1 MRGALV
7 VVAVATLTLAACG
20 SKTNTDN
27 TSPAAGGG
35 TDTAAA
41 ASSPGGESSAAGSE
55 TSAAGTDAGSA
66 GGLKIVPQL
75 QIDATGKEVPAAAG
89 GNAADPAGDGT
100 AKCSGVS
107 LAMAGALTGPNAA
120 LGINILNGAKVAI
133 KKHNDANKDCQ
144 VEMKPFDTEG
154 DPQKATQVAPQI
166 VNEKSVIGL
175 LGPAFSG
182 ETKATGGTF
191 NQAGLLALTA
201 SATNPDLAKN
211 GWKTFFRGLANDA
224 TQGPAVAKYMAETL
238 KYKKVCVVQDNSDYG
253 VGLAK
258 EITTGLGAAADASC
272 AAKVKTGDKDFAATV
287 SLVTGAN
294 PDAVFYSGYYA
305 EAAPFVAQLR
315 DGGFKGTF
323 VSADGT
329 NDPQF
334 VAQAG
339 AASKDAVL
347 SCPCGPAPEAFAKEY
362 KTVNNADPGV
372 YSVEGYDLTTIM
384 LKAIDSGV
392 KDRAG
397 MVDFVK
403 KYSGQGLAREYKWN
417 DTGELTAALI
427 WIYKVQ

>member
-7 VVAVATLTLAACG
+7 VVAVATLALAACG
-20 SKTNTDN
+20 SKNNTD
-27 TSPAAGGG
+27 TTAGGG
-35 TDTAAA
+35 SGTT
-41 ASSPGGESSAAGSE
+41 AAGSE
-55 TSAAGTDAGSA
+55 TSGAGGESSAPGTESSATSGTGDA

-75 QIDATGKEVPAAAG
+75 QIDKTGKEVPAAAAAD
-89 GNAADPAGDGT
+89 AADPAGDGK
-100 AKCSGVS
+100 AKCSGIS

-120 LGINILNGAKVAI
+120 LGINILNGAKVALD
-133 KKHNDANKDCQ
+133 KHNKANADCQ

-258 EITTGLGAAADASC
+258 EITTGLGSVADSSC
-272 AAKVKTGDKDFAATV
+272 AAKVKTGDKDFSATV
-287 SLVTGAN
+287 SLITGAS

-315 DGGFKGTF
+315 DGGFTGTF

-339 AASKDAVL
+339 AASKDAIL

-362 KTVNNADPGV
+362 QTLNNAEPGV

-397 MVDFVK
+397 MIDFVK
-403 KYSGQGLAREYKWN
+403 NYSGQGLAREYKW
-417 DTGELTAALI
+417 DATGELAAALI